1 MEVRFDP
8 KDFDQYKDE
17 VDWFGLWYKI
27 MRDRGDN
34 DEPTFGRLDLSTAR
48 NEKKVEWFRF
58 SHSYMDGVGVLNYL
72 YQKRGI
78 TLSKFPDLKEKCPP
92 SFMEYVIAF
101 IKLIFQKKGP
111 KVDWIEKNFNYK
123 HTNVHRLSF
132 DLLTADET
140 AKLELLAKKEKVS
153 LCALLMDLSS
163 RVLLNELSS
172 NQCGTWTLP
181 VNLRPVLKR
190 KNYNSNH
197 SSGILIPF
205 DSRNDTPFTINQNI
219 KDSLKNKVHWC
230 VWQVH
235 QIGKII
241 GLNGMRYISKNSSK
255 KTFMIG
261 SFSYFGN
268 WELPANEIWVGGPPG
283 SKNFPISIMVMIAN
297 KQLCFSLK
305 IHPFIL
311 KNQDKTEEI
320 LAKIFMEMRNY
331 LEKN

>member
-1 MEVRFDP
+1 MEERFDP
-8 KDFDQYKDE
+8 KDFSPYAHE

-34 DEPTFGRLDLSTAR
+34 DEPTFGRLDLNT
-48 NEKKVEWFRF
+48 KQVDWFRF

-78 TLSKFPDLKEKCPP
+78 KLSKFPDLKEKKPP
-92 SFMEYVIAF
+92 SFFEYLVAF
-101 IKLIFQKKGP
+101 FKLALKKKGP
-111 KVDWIEKNFNYK
+111 KVQWIEENFNYK
-123 HTNVHRLSF
+123 HTHVHRLSF
-132 DLLTADET
+132 DLLTVEET
-140 AKLELLAKKEKVS
+140 QKLEAQARAEKNS
-153 LCALLMDLSS
+153 LCAILMDITS
-163 RVLLNELSS
+163 RVLLKELSK
-172 NQCGTWTLP
+172 NQQGTWTLP

-190 KNYNSNH
+190 ENYNSNH
-197 SSGILIPF
+197 SSGILIPYDINQ
-205 DSRNDTPFTINQNI
+205 DSAKTINQNI

-235 QIGKII
+235 QIGKIV
-241 GLNGMRYISKNSSK
+241 GLTGMRLISKNSSK
-255 KTFMIG
+255 KTFMLG

-268 WELPANEIWVGGPPG
+268 WELPKNDIWVGGPPG

-297 KQLCFSLK
+297 NRLSFSLK

-311 KNQDKTEEI
+311 QDQEHTDVLLQKIMAEI
-320 LAKIFMEMRNY
+320 RDY

>member
-1 MEVRFDP
+1 MEERFNP
-8 KDFDQYKDE
+8 KDFDIYADE

-27 MRDRGDN
+27 MHERGDN
-34 DEPTFGRLDLSTAR
+34 DEPTFGRLDLNTQQ
-48 NEKKVEWFRF
+48 VDWFRF

-78 TLSKFPDLKEKCPP
+78 KLSKFPDLKEKKPP
-92 SFMEYVIAF
+92 SFFEYIVAFLKLVI
-101 IKLIFQKKGP
+101 KKKGP
-111 KVDWIEKNFNYK
+111 KVKWREENHDYK
-123 HTNVHRLSF
+123 HTNIHRLSF
-132 DLLTADET
+132 ELLSQAET
-140 AKLELLAKKEKVS
+140 QKLEEHSKKIKTS
-153 LCALLMDLSS
+153 TCAILMEITS
-163 RVLLNELSS
+163 RVLLKELSL
-172 NQCGTWTLP
+172 NQKGTWTLP

-205 DSRNDTPFTINQNI
+205 DINQDNATTINTNI
-219 KDSLKNKVHWC
+219 KESLKNKVHWC

-235 QIGKII
+235 QIGKIVGI
-241 GLNGMRYISKNSSK
+241 SAMRFISKNSSK
-255 KTFMIG
+255 KTSMIG

-268 WELPANEIWVGGPPG
+268 WELPENDIWVGGPPG

-297 KQLCFSLK
+297 QHLSFSLK

-311 KNQDKTEEI
+311 QNQEHTDNLLKKIMAEI
-320 LAKIFMEMRNY
+320 RDY